1 MGQSDMRVS
10 VRILGIV
17 KISSDKVTCGG
28 PAAGGD
34 RGEVDDVNGDPGGGD
49 GIEDFAYFSTVC
61 TGNFG
66 IADRDVSVRVWTRVG
81 HDVASVRAPK
91 RMPFRNAG
99 QSGRSM
105 YLCICVRW
113 NATGIHLV
121 KRCKLWSP
129 SLLMLERLRK
139 QCRSE
144 SS

>member
-17 KISSDKVTCGG
+17 NMSSDKVTCGG

-34 RGEVDDVNGDPGGGD
+34 NGEVDDVNGDPDDGD
-49 GIEDFAYFSTVC
+49 GIEEAADFSTVC
-61 TGNFG
+61 TGTFG

-129 SLLMLERLRK
+129 SLLMLERHW
-139 QCRSE
+139 
-144 SS
+144 